1 MNKKRFFVM
10 WVVVIFVLVSFTA
23 MSKSD
28 DQSGEVKLRA
38 DEGELVW
45 IILNHVRPDKRQQFE
60 EFMDIMNQTFEDLI
74 KEGKASPEEARALKQ
89 MRFLH
94 PIQANEDGSYTYV
107 FLADPW
113 IKGVESRIVPWLR
126 KKYSEEEAQK
136 YYQMFRDSLMYPQVD
151 YMSTQGKR
159 LK

>member
-1 MNKKRFFVM
+1 MG
-10 WVVVIFVLVSFTA
+10 VVVIFVLVSFTA

-45 IILNHVRPDKRQQFE
+45 IILNHVKPDKRQQFE
-60 EFMDIMNQTFEDLI
+60 EFTEIWMQTVENLI
-74 KEGKASPEEARALKQ
+74 KEKKMDPKSAQAFKQARLLLPTK
-89 MRFLH
+89 
-94 PIQANEDGSYTYV
+94 ANEDGSYTYV

-113 IKGVESRIVPWLR
+113 IEGVESRIVPWLR
-126 KKYSEEEAQK
+126 KAYSEEEVQK
-136 YYQMFRDSLMYPQVD
+136 YYQMFRDSLMHPQVS
-151 YMSTQGKR
+151 YMSTQGKG